1 MIVLQVILWILF
13 ALILLVGLTLC
24 LKITVRLKYG
34 EQKAVILGIGIFRI
48 NLTKLRE
55 RRENRRK
62 KRPKIQRLSKT
73 LPSSAQALK
82 VNQNKLPEEKSVPEA
97 AKTDI
102 RTLSSATH
110 ANKTTDE
117 KTRENKEPSEKK
129 SSVDNVKNAH
139 SPKKQSLSQ
148 MLKAFIK
155 GKNLTENLTL
165 LKNILTETSALF
177 SKHACIKIK
186 RLSVI
191 VSCPDA
197 ADTAVLFGIANGV
210 VSSVMGIIEGFRVF
224 DTKNASVG
232 VYQDYTSGKSR
243 LLTDISFSMRVFHM
257 LWCLTPTL
265 KALLNNKNKSS
276 PKEKNS

>member
-55 RRENRRK
+55 RRENRK
-62 KRPKIQRLSKT
+62 KKKPKIQQLSKT
-73 LPSSAQALK
+73 LPSA
-82 VNQNKLPEEKSVPEA
+82 NKDIGVSEKNTTQYKSVPERTDNA
-97 AKTDI
+97 SVASSAKTGEEKKTD
-102 RTLSSATH
+102 SDCSESK
-110 ANKTTDE
+110 KTT
-117 KTRENKEPSEKK
+117 EKK
-129 SSVDNVKNAH
+129 SAIEQAKNAH
-139 SPKKQSLSQ
+139 APKKQSISQ
-148 MLKAFIK
+148 MLKAFIN
-155 GKNLTENLTL
+155 GKSLTENLTL

-177 SKHACIKIK
+177 SKHAHIKIRK
-186 RLSVI
+186 LSVI

-210 VSSVMGIIEGFRVF
+210 VSSVMGIVEGFGVF

-232 VYQDYTSGKSR
+232 VYQDYISGKSR
-243 LLTDISFSMRVFHM
+243 LLTDISFSMRVFQM
-257 LWCLTPTL
+257 LWCLAPTL
-265 KALLNNKNKSS
+265 KAVLNNKTKSS